1 MGSEVCIKDKNRKEQ
16 FNTDPA
22 SKLTSWTG
30 DNLEIGFYVSPETKE
45 LWQKASQALTT
56 EDREKY
62 YKELQVQMNE
72 DYSMYP
78 MANTN
83 YVIAARKEFKGLDEI
98 KRVPIF
104 EDYTKIYMTN

>member
-1 MGSEVCIKDKNRKEQ
+1 
-16 FNTDPA
+16 
-22 SKLTSWTG
+22 
-30 DNLEIGFYVSPETKE
+30 
-45 LWQKASQALTT
+45 
-56 EDREKY
+56 
-62 YKELQVQMNE
+62 MNE